1 MRKKYHDFYHWTE
14 DAKCSSLHPDAFDL
28 QGDNCTLESKRITA
42 RKMCEGCPVIAKCAQ
57 DVLENDSYGL
67 VRAGL
72 WTPGWMCGGPLN
84 RSRKG
89 GALVKELQ
97 FIAATGRLPE
107 PEVAASRQTWP

>member
-107 PEVAASRQTWP
+107 PEVAA